1 MRDFKGKIAVI
12 TGGASGV
19 GRAIGAQLAVE
30 GAIVVLA
37 DIDQA
42 KLDATAVEIAVEGS
56 TVVGLTV
63 DVTKEASV
71 DALAQQVYDR
81 FGAVHLLFN
90 NAGVGLGEAR
100 KAIWTLPV
108 NDWRW
113 GIDVNVMGVVHG
125 IKAFVPRMIASG
137 EDGVV
142 INTSSTNGGLR
153 SLPNTPIYAAT
164 KAAVTSISEVLYQQ
178 LLKDGGRVKAAV
190 LFPGP
195 HTVNTSIM
203 ASRLVRPVE
212 YAGTEPE
219 EPVAYRTMQDLVKTT
234 GLNLQLTEP
243 EEVASFA
250 IEGVRAGRFWLLP
263 ESEQGDAMIRQRT
276 DGLLARTDPVSAW

>member
-1 MRDFKGKIAVI
+1 MRDFKDKVAVI

-19 GRAIGAQLAVE
+19 GRAIGAQLAAE
-30 GAIVVLA
+30 GATVVLA

-42 KLDATAVEIAVEGS
+42 KLDTTAAEIAVEGS

-63 DVTKEASV
+63 DVTKESSV
-71 DALAQQVYDR
+71 EALAQQVYDA

-100 KAIWTLPV
+100 KSIWTLPV
-108 NDWRW
+108 NDWQW
-113 GIDVNVMGVVHG
+113 GIDVNIMGVVHG
-125 IKAFVPRMIASG
+125 IKAFVPRMIAGG

-203 ASRLVRPVE
+203 ASRLVRPAE

-276 DGLLARTDPVSAW
+276 DGLLARADPVSAW